1 MGNLMSERY
10 GLKILREDGSVFHL
24 DSQATVSKIIGAGQ
38 VPGRGS
44 GLQRSPW
51 NSGVKVP
58 VGWDFYCWLSEP
70 VGFYDSG
77 NYPRYMA
84 SLNAN
89 REVIIS
95 TTKSDRLIPRMFF
108 TVIGWLLPGNKQGRY
123 GIEILNGS
131 ALFQLTGQT
140 DFSTELYR
148 GEVNVTWGW
157 SQSHINS
164 AFNRQNTICFFYTTN
179 KNVCISGNVDAQE
192 SSGYYPID
200 AAGNATSVVAKVVI
214 FGLRNGSATLKTDRY
229 GLEIFNAGVRVYNS
243 GWRMLTKPKLVSLAG
258 MAKGAMTGVA
268 GVKRPMYSPA
278 TCGGYDNRQLYQVSD
293 GYSIGPGMGVSYRY
307 GSRGPWGVVD
317 TPLMVLDAEDYFAF

>member
-1 MGNLMSERY
+1 MSERL
-10 GLKILREDGSVFHL
+10 GLKILREDGSYFNL

-38 VPGRGS
+38 VPARGD
-44 GLQRSPW
+44 GLQHSPW

-58 VGWDFYCWLSEP
+58 DGWDFYCWLSEP
-70 VGFYDSG
+70 TGFYESG
-77 NYPRYMA
+77 SYPRYIA
-84 SLNAN
+84 SLNAS

-95 TTKSDRLIPRMFF
+95 TTTQDGLIPQMFF
-108 TVIGWLLPGNKQGRY
+108 TVIGWMLPGNKQGRY
-123 GIEILNGS
+123 GLEILDGS

-157 SQSHINS
+157 SQSSINP
-164 AFNRQNTICFFYTTN
+164 AFNRQNSICFFYTTD
-179 KNVCISGNVDAQE
+179 KSVCISGNVDAQA
-192 SSGYYPID
+192 SSGYYPVN

-214 FGLRNGSATLKTDRY
+214 FGVQNGGVVLKTDRY

-258 MAKGAMTGVA
+258 MAQGAMTGVA
-268 GVKRPMYSPA
+268 GVARPMYSPA
-278 TCGGYDNRQLYQVSD
+278 ACGGSGNRQLYQVSD
-293 GYSIGPGMGVSYRY
+293 GYSIGPAVGVSYPY
-307 GSRGPWGVVD
+307 GSQGPWGVVD